1 MPYRARCTLPS
12 SCNCHEAYCCHPL
25 YQALRERV
33 EARAAAA
40 AAEAAAAAAAAA
52 GLPLAAELRTLKAEL
67 AYLVAELARARAEGV
82 GGEGGEG
89 SNSGAADEE
98 VKAVV
103 AAAEQRV
110 AAAEARAEARAESEA
125 SKAAAAEA
133 VATAAADRAE
143 AAAAAAAEAHGR
155 ELEEIRGDHGRQ
167 LEAISISHGREL
179 EEIREALQLRGAE
192 LERER
197 AGFVKGRE
205 PTRRPSSP
213 LPMPL
218 PPCGY
223 GLRPAYGPE
232 RSAPVVWVPTPK
244 QGLRRRSGVRFN
256 SPMPR
261 CLSSKRALTAYSV
274 ETLSF
279 FVQARR
285 DAPRAGGRD

>member
-1 MPYRARCTLPS
+1 M
-12 SCNCHEAYCCHPL
+12 
-25 YQALRERV
+25 
-33 EARAAAA
+33 
-40 AAEAAAAAAAAA
+40 
-52 GLPLAAELRTLKAEL
+52 
-67 AYLVAELARARAEGV
+67 
-82 GGEGGEG
+82 
-89 SNSGAADEE
+89 
-98 VKAVV
+98 V

-110 AAAEARAEARAESEA
+110 AAAEARAEARA

-133 VATAAADRAE
+133 VAAAAADRAE
-143 AAAAAAAEAHGR
+143 AAEAAAEAHGR

-167 LEAISISHGREL
+167 LEAISSSHGHEL

-218 PPCGY
+218 QPCGY

-232 RSAPVVWVPTPK
+232 RSASVVWVPTPK

-256 SPMPR
+256 SLMPR
-261 CLSSKRALTAYSV
+261 CLSSKHALTAPSV

>member
-1 MPYRARCTLPS
+1 M
-12 SCNCHEAYCCHPL
+12 
-25 YQALRERV
+25 
-33 EARAAAA
+33 
-40 AAEAAAAAAAAA
+40 
-52 GLPLAAELRTLKAEL
+52 
-67 AYLVAELARARAEGV
+67 AELARARAEGV

-125 SKAAAAEA
+125 GKAKAAEA
-133 VATAAADRAE
+133 VAAAAADRAE
-143 AAAAAAAEAHGR
+143 AAAEAAAEAHGR

-167 LEAISISHGREL
+167 LEAISNSHGHEL

-213 LPMPL
+213 LP
-218 PPCGY
+218 PCGY
-223 GLRPAYGPE
+223 GLRAAYGPE
-232 RSAPVVWVPTPK
+232 RGAPVAWVPTPK
-244 QGLRRRSGVRFN
+244 QGLGRRSGDRFN
-256 SPMPR
+256 SSMPR
-261 CLSSKRALTAYSV
+261 CLSSKHALTAPSV

-279 FVQARR
+279 SVQAGR